1 MISGK
6 AIASNCNQ
14 FMVQYPLQSCLL
26 GSTNLMVSQ
35 AGFGGYRIDVSQA
48 THREAL
54 QYALSNG
61 INLIDTSSNYAD
73 GRSETL
79 IGQIL
84 TEMIDAGTLDRKA
97 IAIISKVGYL
107 QGENYTLAEQRKKE
121 KRPFPNLV
129 KLRDGLDHCIHPDF
143 LEDQLTR
150 SLNRLNLET
159 LDGYLLHNP
168 EYYLQWAK
176 TANILLHEARTE
188 YYRRIK
194 LAFHHL
200 EDEVKQGR
208 IQWYGISSN
217 TFPASAQDAQF
228 TSLEKVWRIA
238 EAISPGHHFRIIQ
251 LPMNLMETRA
261 VTESN
266 LSDGQSTLAFAHV
279 QNLGVLIN
287 RPLNGIQTERL
298 IRLADVLPPS
308 YPTTAQEVSTAVDIS
323 LQAEKEFQHK
333 WLPTLDVDAE
343 TQQRLTEY
351 LAIGMMLNGRWAGF
365 GSTQNWYDLQSQ
377 FLLPRVQ
384 SVVQFLS
391 NQPNL
396 PQEMLSWLNGYVE
409 SVNDTLS
416 AVGAYY
422 QEIGHKE
429 MEGIRQTA
437 VSADLDWEANTLS
450 QTAVRALRSTE
461 GVSCV
466 LVGMRQQRY
475 VDDVLAGLTNPVEIK
490 NRDASWKAIHSS
502 LNSHPS

>member
-6 AIASNCNQ
+6 AIPSNCKQ
-14 FMVQYPLQSCLL
+14 FIAQYSLQICPL
-26 GSTNLMVSQ
+26 GSTNLMISQ
-35 AGFGGYRIDVSQA
+35 VGFGGYRIDVSQS

-54 QYALSNG
+54 RHALSNG

-84 TEMIDAGTLDRKA
+84 TEMLDNGTLSREA
-97 IAIISKVGYL
+97 IVIISKAGYL
-107 QGENYTLAEQRKKE
+107 QGENYALAERRKKE

-129 KLRDGLDHCIHPDF
+129 KLREGLDHCIHPDF

-159 LDGYLLHNP
+159 IDGYLLHNP

-176 TANILLHEARTE
+176 TANIPLHEARIE

-194 LAFHHL
+194 LAFHYL
-200 EDEVKQGR
+200 EKEVKQGR

-217 TFPASAQDAQF
+217 TFPASAQNAQF
-228 TSLEKVWRIA
+228 TSLEKVWQIA
-238 EAISPGHHFRIIQ
+238 EAISPTHHFRIIQ
-251 LPMNLMETRA
+251 LPMNLMETGA
-261 VTESN
+261 ATEPN
-266 LSDGQSTLAFAHV
+266 LSDGQSTLSFAHAHD
-279 QNLGVLIN
+279 LAVLIN
-287 RPLNGIQTERL
+287 RPLNGIQNEAL

-308 YPTTAQEVSTAVDIS
+308 YPTTPQEVSTAVDTS
-323 LQAEKEFQHK
+323 LKKEMEFRRK
-333 WLPTLDVDAE
+333 WLPKLDVDKE
-343 TQQRLTEY
+343 TRQQLLEY
-351 LAIGMMLNGRWAGF
+351 LAIGTMLNGRWAGF
-365 GSTQNWYDLQSQ
+365 GSSQNWHDLQSQ
-377 FLLPRVQ
+377 FLLPRAQ

-396 PQEMLSWLNGYVE
+396 AQEMIDWLNGYVE
-409 SVNDTLS
+409 SINDTLS

-429 MEGIRQTA
+429 MERIRQTA
-437 VSADLDWEANTLS
+437 VFSDPDWEADTLS

-461 GVSCV
+461 GISCV
-466 LVGMRQQRY
+466 LVGMRQTRY
-475 VDDVLAGLTNPVEIK
+475 VDDILADLKHPIEIK
-490 NRDASWKAIHSS
+490 NRDVSWKAMQS
-502 LNSHPS
+502 